1 MKKKALFIYNMY
13 SGKAKIKSAL
23 ADIINEFTKNEYEI
37 VAHPTQYRG
46 EAINKVAEM
55 EDNYDVVICGGGD
68 GTLDEVVT
76 GMMKRDKKIPIGY
89 IPAGSTND
97 FAKSIGVPSRINEAV
112 SSIIKGSCKAC
123 DIGEFNETS
132 FVYIAAFGLFT
143 DVSYETDQQIKNM
156 LGHMAY
162 ILEGAKRLG
171 NIPSCHMKISVNGNE
186 IEDDFIFGMITNSK
200 SVGGFKTIVGKE
212 VVMDD
217 GVFEVVFIKKPNN
230 ILEANEI
237 ITSLLTEKMNS
248 KYIYF
253 YKSNEIKI
261 TSDKNIPWTLD
272 GEYGGSHNDV
282 KIKNI
287 NKGLN
292 FIIE

>member
-1 MKKKALFIYNMY
+1 M
-13 SGKAKIKSAL
+13 
-23 ADIINEFTKNEYEI
+23 
-37 VAHPTQYRG
+37 
-46 EAINKVAEM
+46 
-55 EDNYDVVICGGGD
+55 
-68 GTLDEVVT
+68 
-76 GMMKRDKKIPIGY
+76 
-89 IPAGSTND
+89 
-97 FAKSIGVPSRINEAV
+97 
-112 SSIIKGSCKAC
+112 
-123 DIGEFNETS
+123 
-132 FVYIAAFGLFT
+132 FT